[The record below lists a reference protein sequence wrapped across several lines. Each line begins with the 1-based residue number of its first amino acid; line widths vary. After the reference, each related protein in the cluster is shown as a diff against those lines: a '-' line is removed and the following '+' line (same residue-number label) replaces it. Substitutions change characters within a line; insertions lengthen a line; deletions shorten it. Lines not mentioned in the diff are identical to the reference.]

1 MDYLHE
7 DLKANVDKARNHDY
21 TGKGDIYH
29 PYWHHGTN
37 VAGIISAPDNNGT
50 GVRGVAPRTTVYGYN
65 FLVEPTYM
73 NEADAMARNRDV
85 TAVSNNSWGPLDGP
99 AFDFA
104 TRIWEVAVDGGLRE
118 GYGGKGVFY
127 AWAAGNGHLKGDE
140 ANLDEYAN
148 YYGVT
153 AICAVDDDDTKS
165 SYSETGAS
173 LWVCA
178 PSSGGNRGIV
188 TTENSDRYYPHFG
201 GTSAATPI
209 VAGVAA
215 LMREANSDLTWR
227 DLKLILAASARKNDP
242 SNPGWEVGAHKYG
255 AESNTDRYY
264 FNHEYGFGMVDAK
277 AAVDLARGWVS
288 PPPFE
293 SSAVE
298 SEELNLHVPDAPAS
312 GDSTTVESTLLVN
325 TNIGFLEFVE
335 INVTLN
341 HDSFR
346 DLRIELVSPT
356 GTVSRLVGHFD
367 TLNDYPYIDF
377 VRLQGTLRFGSARH
391 LGEDPNGEWK
401 LRIADHIPSMAGTLA
416 SWSVTVYGH
425 ESTPHP
431 PIVDWITTGDESLT
445 VGWLSPGRT
454 GGSPVTAFDLR
465 YSLASGDE
473 TVDSLWTVVEDA
485 WTAQLGGK
493 LEYTITGLV
502 GEARYDVQVRAVNM
516 VGEGH
521 WSGELTATASASPCV
536 TDGAVADAHNNPGLV
551 SDCRTLLEALE
562 SFDVKGTLNWGTGTL
577 IPNWEGITVG
587 GTPNRVTKIALGK
600 EGLAGTFPAQLGD
613 LTRLKSL
620 DLFQNMLTGE
630 IPTQIGKLINLTEL
644 NLEHN
649 ALSGTLPAQ
658 LGDLAILTELN
669 LSHNQLSGGIPVE
682 LGRLSNLTHLS
693 LNGNELSGEIPAWL
707 GSLADLRSVFLS
719 GNSFTGCIPEELRA
733 IAVHDLD
740 QLGILFCGRDI
751 LVALYGATGG
761 SNWKVNTNWLSGKP
775 ISEWYGVTANYRGR
789 VTTLYLRA
797 NQLAGEIPTE
807 LGSLSNLNTLYLSS
821 NQLTGEIPT
830 ELGNL
835 SALQSLYLSFNRL
848 TGEVPTEL
856 GNLSK
861 LQTLSLRSNQLTGVI
876 PTELGSLSNLN
887 TLYLS
892 SNQLTGEIPT
902 ELGNLS
908 ALQSLYLSYNQLTGE
923 IPKEL
928 GNLPKL
934 QSLLLYVNRLTGEV
948 PRELGNLSRLETL
961 GLRSNQLTGVIPKE
975 LGSLSNLN
983 TLYLSSNQLTGEIPT
998 ELGNLS
1004 ALQSLYL
1011 SFNLLTGKIPTEL
1024 GNLSKL
1030 QSLDLRENQ
1039 LAGEIPKE
1047 LGNLSKLET
1056 LDLSSNLLT
1065 GKIPTELGNLSALQS
1080 LYLRE
1085 NQLAGEIPKELG
1097 SLSNLDT
1104 LYLNSNQ
1111 LTGEIPTELGNLSEI
1126 QDLYL
1131 SFNRLTGEVPTELA
1145 NLSKLQTLSLRSNQ
1159 LTGVIPKE
1167 LGDLSEL
1174 QSLNLNSNQLAD
1186 EIPTELGNL
1195 PKLQSLLLYVNRLTG
1210 EVPRELGNLSRLETL
1225 GLSSNQLTGEIP
1237 SELENLSELR
1247 SLDLSGNR
1255 FTGCIPE
1262 GLRNVSINDLE
1273 QLRLPFCLVSPP
1285 GAPTIGTTLPG
1296 TESLTITWSPPSN
1309 DGHSVITAYDL
1320 RYVETAANETVESN
1334 WTVVKDVWTT
1344 GNGVLEY
1351 TLAELSSGTKYD
1363 LQVRAVN
1370 AAGSG
1375 PWSAT
1380 ATGTTTM
1387 LSACITGGAV
1397 ADSTNTGLVSDC
1409 EALLVARDN
1418 LAGSGATRSLNWAS
1432 DTPLS
1437 QWYGVVLSGTPERV
1451 TQLRLHG
1458 QNGNPERG
1466 LSEAKLN
1473 GTIPP
1478 ELGRLS
1484 DLQVLYLHRNNLTG
1498 EVPGTLNSLSKLR
1511 LLYLYDNGLT
1521 GISDELGPGM
1531 TELRRLFAERND
1543 LTGEIPSGL
1552 GSMTNLDWLT
1562 LYSNQLTG
1570 EIPAELGGLTRLK
1583 RLYVHEN
1590 GLTGEIPKELAGVSS
1605 LTHLLLHRNALTG
1618 KVSSELGGLTNLEW
1632 LSLYD
1637 NKLDGSIP
1645 SALGDLSSLEV
1656 LYLHGNDL
1664 EGPVPSELGNL
1675 TAMTN
1680 LWLKD
1685 NMLSGEIPRE
1695 LGDLSSL
1702 VRVRISGND
1711 FTGCI
1716 PAGLTDDEETG
1727 RTSDAE
1733 SLGLDVCEDS

>member
-1 MDYLHE
+1 MHGSVVAEALVDGSLTPGMIEEKSDEDFFRLDIAEPMNLVIEAWTFDLYDGNEKGLPREDLDVEVLDRRGVITPVNVRVYFFGFEIADEFDAGTYYIRVSTPNYIESHPVPYAIHAFEDTGYTEFLEDCEAESRSLDDFQTNDPLYGCQWHLNNREGEDINIEAVWTEGVTGSGINVAVVDDGMDYLHE

-65 FLVEPTYM
+65 FLVEPTDM

-104 TRIWEVAVDGGLRE
+104 TRIWEVAVDGGIRE

-127 AWAAGNGHLKGDE
+127 AWAAGNGHLEGDE

-165 SYSETGAS
+165 SYSETGAN

-178 PSSGGNRGIV
+178 PSSGGSRGIV
-188 TTENSDRYYPHFG
+188 TTENSDRYYAHFG

-215 LMREANSDLTWR
+215 LMREANPDLTWR
-227 DLKLILAASARKNDP
+227 DLKLILAASARKNDL

-264 FNHEYGFGMVDAK
+264 FNHEYGFGMVDAN

-312 GDSTTVESTLLVN
+312 GDSTTAESTLLVN
-325 TNIGFLEFVE
+325 TSIGFLEFVE

-346 DLRIELVSPT
+346 DLGIELVSPT
-356 GTVSRLVGHFD
+356 GTVSRLVGPFD
-367 TLNDYPYIDF
+367 TLNDDPYIDF
-377 VRLQGTLRFGSARH
+377 VPVQGKLRFGSARH

-401 LRIADHIPSMAGTLA
+401 LRITDHIPSKSGELT
-416 SWSVTVYGH
+416 SWSVTFYGH

-551 SDCRTLLEALE
+551 SDCRTLLEAQE
-562 SFDVKGTLNWGTGTL
+562 GFDVKGTLNWGTGTL

-821 NQLTGEIPT
+821 NQLTGKIPT
-830 ELGNL
+830 ELGDL
-835 SALQSLYLSFNRL
+835 S
-848 TGEVPTEL
+848 EL
-856 GNLSK
+856 E
-861 LQTLSLRSNQLTGVI
+861 TL
-876 PTELGSLSNLN
+876 
-887 TLYLS
+887 
-892 SNQLTGEIPT
+892 
-902 ELGNLS
+902 
-908 ALQSLYLSYNQLTGE
+908 ALSYNQLTGE

-928 GNLPKL
+928 GNLSRL
-934 QSLLLYVNRLTGEV
+934 QSLVLYV
-948 PRELGNLSRLETL
+948 
-961 GLRSNQLTGVIPKE
+961 NQLTG
-975 LGSLSNLN
+975 
-983 TLYLSSNQLTGEIPT
+983 QIPT
-998 ELGNLS
+998 ELG
-1004 ALQSLYL
+1004 
-1011 SFNLLTGKIPTEL
+1011 F
-1024 GNLSKL
+1024 
-1030 QSLDLRENQ
+1030 
-1039 LAGEIPKE
+1039 
-1047 LGNLSKLET
+1047 
-1056 LDLSSNLLT
+1056 
-1065 GKIPTELGNLSALQS
+1065 
-1080 LYLRE
+1080 
-1085 NQLAGEIPKELG
+1085 
-1097 SLSNLDT
+1097 LSN
-1104 LYLNSNQ
+1104 
-1111 LTGEIPTELGNLSEI
+1111 
-1126 QDLYL
+1126 
-1131 SFNRLTGEVPTELA
+1131 
-1145 NLSKLQTLSLRSNQ
+1145 
-1159 LTGVIPKE
+1159 
-1167 LGDLSEL
+1167 
-1174 QSLNLNSNQLAD
+1174 
-1186 EIPTELGNL
+1186 
-1195 PKLQSLLLYVNRLTG
+1195 
-1210 EVPRELGNLSRLETL
+1210 LETL
-1225 GLSSNQLTGEIP
+1225 GLSSNQLTG
-1237 SELENLSELR
+1237 
-1247 SLDLSGNR
+1247 
-1255 FTGCIPE
+1255 CIPE
-1262 GLRNVSINDLE
+1262 ALRNVPSNDLE
-1273 QLRLPFCLVSPP
+1273 GLRLPFCLASSPE
-1285 GAPTIGTTLPG
+1285 APTIITTTPG
-1296 TESLTITWSPPSN
+1296 IESLTITWSPPSN

-1320 RYVETAANETVESN
+1320 RYVETATDQTEDSN

-1351 TLAELSSGTKYD
+1351 TLTELSSGTKYD

-1432 DTPLS
+1432 DTPLL

-1484 DLQVLYLHRNNLTG
+1484 ELQVLYLHRNNLTG

-1531 TELRRLFAERND
+1531 TELRRLFAQRND

-1590 GLTGEIPKELAGVSS
+1590 GLTGEIPRELAGVSS

-1656 LYLHGNDL
+1656 LYFHGNDL
-1664 EGPVPSELGNL
+1664 KGPVPSELENL
-1675 TAMTN
+1675 TALTN

-1685 NMLSGEIPRE
+1685 NMLSGQLPEVLNNLTNLE
-1695 LGDLSSL
+1695 
-1702 VRVRISGND
+1702 RVRISGND

-1733 SLGLDVCEDS
+1733 SLGLEVCEDS

>member
-1 MDYLHE
+1 MQGSVVAEALVDGSLTPGMIEEKSDEDFFRLDIAEPMNLVIEAWTFDLYDGNEKGLPREDLDVEVLDRRGVVTPVNVRVYFFGFEIADEFDAGTYYIRVSTPDYIKSHPVPYAIHAFEDTGYTEFLEDCEAESRSLDDFQTNDPLYGCQWHLNNREGEDINVEAVWTEGVTGLGINVAVVDDGMDYLHE
-7 DLKANVDKARNHDY
+7 DLKANVDKARNHGY
-21 TGKGDIYH
+21 TDNGDIYH

-65 FLVEPTYM
+65 FLVEPTDM

-104 TRIWEVAVDGGLRE
+104 TRIWEVAVDGGIRE

-127 AWAAGNGHLKGDE
+127 AWAAGNGHLEGDE

-165 SYSETGAS
+165 GYSETGAN

-188 TTENSDRYYPHFG
+188 TTENSDRYYAHFG

-215 LMREANSDLTWR
+215 LMREANQDLTWR
-227 DLKLILAASARKNDP
+227 DLKLILAASARKNDL

-288 PPPFE
+288 PLPFE

-298 SEELNLHVPDAPAS
+298 SEELNLHVPDALAS
-312 GDSTTVESTLLVN
+312 GDSTTAESTLLVN
-325 TNIGFLEFVE
+325 TNIGFVEFVE

-346 DLRIELVSPT
+346 DLGIELVSPT
-356 GTVSRLVGHFD
+356 GTVSRLVGPFD
-367 TLNDYPYIDF
+367 TLNDDPYIDF
-377 VRLQGTLRFGSARH
+377 VPVQGKLRFGSARH

-401 LRIADHIPSMAGTLA
+401 LRITDHIPSKSGELT
-416 SWSVTVYGH
+416 SWSVTFYGH

-807 LGSLSNLNTLYLSS
+807 LGSLSNLNTLYL
-821 NQLTGEIPT
+821 
-830 ELGNL
+830 
-835 SALQSLYLSFNRL
+835 
-848 TGEVPTEL
+848 
-856 GNLSK
+856 
-861 LQTLSLRSNQLTGVI
+861 
-876 PTELGSLSNLN
+876 
-887 TLYLS
+887 
-892 SNQLTGEIPT
+892 
-902 ELGNLS
+902 
-908 ALQSLYLSYNQLTGE
+908 
-923 IPKEL
+923 
-928 GNLPKL
+928 
-934 QSLLLYVNRLTGEV
+934 
-948 PRELGNLSRLETL
+948 
-961 GLRSNQLTGVIPKE
+961 
-975 LGSLSNLN
+975 
-983 TLYLSSNQLTGEIPT
+983 
-998 ELGNLS
+998 
-1004 ALQSLYL
+1004 
-1011 SFNLLTGKIPTEL
+1011 
-1024 GNLSKL
+1024 
-1030 QSLDLRENQ
+1030 
-1039 LAGEIPKE
+1039 
-1047 LGNLSKLET
+1047 
-1056 LDLSSNLLT
+1056 
-1065 GKIPTELGNLSALQS
+1065 
-1080 LYLRE
+1080 
-1085 NQLAGEIPKELG
+1085 
-1097 SLSNLDT
+1097 
-1104 LYLNSNQ
+1104 NSNQ

-1167 LGDLSEL
+1167 LGSLS
-1174 QSLNLNSNQLAD
+1174 NLNTLYLSSNQLTGK
-1186 EIPTELGNL
+1186 IPTELGDLSELETLALSYN
-1195 PKLQSLLLYVNRLTG
+1195 QLTG
-1210 EVPRELGNLSRLETL
+1210 EIPKELGNLSRLQSLVLYVNQLTGQIPTELGFLSNLETL
-1225 GLSSNQLTGEIP
+1225 GLSSNQLTG
-1237 SELENLSELR
+1237 
-1247 SLDLSGNR
+1247 
-1255 FTGCIPE
+1255 CIPE
-1262 GLRNVSINDLE
+1262 ALRNVPSNDLE
-1273 QLRLPFCLVSPP
+1273 GLRLPFCLASSPE
-1285 GAPTIGTTLPG
+1285 APTIITTTPG
-1296 TESLTITWSPPSN
+1296 IESLTITWSPPSN

-1320 RYVETAANETVESN
+1320 RYVETATDQTEDSN

-1351 TLAELSSGTKYD
+1351 TLTELSSGTKYD

-1432 DTPLS
+1432 DTPLL

-1484 DLQVLYLHRNNLTG
+1484 ELQVLYLHRNNLTG

-1531 TELRRLFAERND
+1531 TELRRLFAQRND

-1590 GLTGEIPKELAGVSS
+1590 GLTGEIPRELAGVSS

-1656 LYLHGNDL
+1656 LYFHGNDL
-1664 EGPVPSELGNL
+1664 KGPVPSELENL
-1675 TAMTN
+1675 TALTN

-1685 NMLSGEIPRE
+1685 NMLSGQLPEVLNNLTNLE
-1695 LGDLSSL
+1695 
-1702 VRVRISGND
+1702 RVRISGND